1 MIVSFRDGWLRDFF
15 EDDVQSRNIPP
26 DLEGRLFRRLQM
38 IDDASTDQDLRIPPS
53 NHFEKLRGKL
63 ADFHSIRVNKQW
75 RLIFKW
81 DGNRGEGRMSIS
93 MTMAANEVKDAIDQ
107 TQTGERRRNPDPGI
121 HRADGTDAGRV
132 G

>member
-1 MIVSFRDGWLRDFF
+1 MIVNFRDGWLRDFF
-15 EDDVQSRNIPP
+15 VDDVRSRNIPS

-63 ADFHSIRVNKQW
+63 ADFHSIRVNRRW

-81 DGNRGEGRMSIS
+81 DGSRGE
-93 MTMAANEVKDAIDQ
+93 AAGVYLDDHGYK
-107 TQTGERRRNPDPGI
+107 
-121 HRADGTDAGRV
+121 
-132 G
+132 

>member
-1 MIVSFRDGWLRDFF
+1 MIVNFRDGWLRDFF
-15 EDDVQSRNIPP
+15 VDDIRSRNIPS

-53 NHFEKLRGKL
+53 NHFEKLRGRL

-81 DGNRGEGRMSIS
+81 NGSRGE
-93 MTMAANEVKDAIDQ
+93 T
-107 TQTGERRRNPDPGI
+107 
-121 HRADGTDAGRV
+121 ADIYLDDHGYK
-132 G
+132 

>member
-1 MIVSFRDGWLRDFF
+1 MIVNFRDGWLRDFF
-15 EDDVQSRNIPP
+15 VNDVRSRNIPS

-63 ADFHSIRVNKQW
+63 ADFHSIRINKQW

-81 DGNRGEGRMSIS
+81 DGSRGE
-93 MTMAANEVKDAIDQ
+93 AADVYLDDHGYK
-107 TQTGERRRNPDPGI
+107 
-121 HRADGTDAGRV
+121 
-132 G
+132 

>member
-1 MIVSFRDGWLRDFF
+1 MIVNFRDGWLRDFF
-15 EDDVQSRNIPP
+15 VDDVRSRNIPS

-81 DGNRGEGRMSIS
+81 DGKRGE
-93 MTMAANEVKDAIDQ
+93 AADVYLDDHGYK
-107 TQTGERRRNPDPGI
+107 
-121 HRADGTDAGRV
+121 
-132 G
+132 